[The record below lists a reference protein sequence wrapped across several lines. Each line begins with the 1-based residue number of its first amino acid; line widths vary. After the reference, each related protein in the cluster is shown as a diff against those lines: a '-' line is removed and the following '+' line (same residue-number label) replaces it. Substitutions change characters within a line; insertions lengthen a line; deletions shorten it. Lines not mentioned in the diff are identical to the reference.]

1 MRRLDLTGQSFG
13 RLCCMEHIGQKNGH
27 VVWRCLCNCGNMI
40 EVRSNDLRTGKVRS
54 CGCFHD
60 EGNHTTHG
68 LSRKSIGLYRVWERM
83 KSRCYNPRSSDFK
96 YYGGRGICVC
106 DEWKNFENF
115 HAWALC
121 NGYEDGLTIER
132 KNNNGNYKP
141 NNCKWA
147 TMKEQGNN
155 KRNNIKIT
163 LNGQTKTLGQW
174 ADDVGISAQCL
185 RSRLRRGW
193 SEDKTLRV
201 EVRG

>member
-1 MRRLDLTGQSFG
+1 
-13 RLCCMEHIGQKNGH
+13 
-27 VVWRCLCNCGNMI
+27 
-40 EVRSNDLRTGKVRS
+40 
-54 CGCFHD
+54 
-60 EGNHTTHG
+60 
-68 LSRKSIGLYRVWERM
+68 M

-132 KNNNGNYKP
+132 KDNNGNYKP